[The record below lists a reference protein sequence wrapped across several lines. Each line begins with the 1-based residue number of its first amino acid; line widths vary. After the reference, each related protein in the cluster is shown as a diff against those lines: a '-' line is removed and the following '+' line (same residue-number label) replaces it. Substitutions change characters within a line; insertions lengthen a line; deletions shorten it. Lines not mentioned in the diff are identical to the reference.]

1 MRARDGGASPRSE
14 AAERVYDT
22 IKKPLDGEISTEDFL
37 CPAASENFVRQD
49 VFCLY
54 CRRVWYTIENVQ
66 ENGLQKPSWK
76 GEIEY
81 ERVLYHRRRHS
92 AACKADMP
100 EEKEK
105 CPLVIVFHGLTGNME
120 ERHITA
126 VSSAMNE
133 IGFATLRVELY
144 GHGKSGG
151 TFEQHNLMKWINNAM
166 TVTDY
171 AKTLDFVTDLYIC
184 GHSQGGLL
192 TMLAA
197 GMRADDFKAA
207 IPMSPAIVIPDGARK
222 GNLLGQPF
230 DPEHIPDMVEWGD
243 RHLSGNYLRTAQLLD
258 VDEAIRKYEKPVL
271 LIHGDADEAVPIEY
285 SIDAAKKYKN
295 AKLVQIPGDTH
306 CYDEHL
312 DQVTA
317 AVKKF
322 LGEMENREG

>member
-1 MRARDGGASPRSE
+1 MKEFYITDDGIQLHA
-14 AAERVYDT
+14 
-22 IKKPLDGEISTEDFL
+22 KL
-37 CPAASENFVRQD
+37 
-49 VFCLY
+49 
-54 CRRVWYTIENVQ
+54 
-66 ENGLQKPSWK
+66 
-76 GEIEY
+76 
-81 ERVLYHRRRHS
+81 
-92 AACKADMP
+92 DMP

-151 TFEQHNLMKWINNAM
+151 AFEQHNLMKWINNAM

-207 IPMSPAIVIPDGARK
+207 IPMSPYI
-222 GNLLGQPF
+222 
-230 DPEHIPDMVEWGD
+230 
-243 RHLSGNYLRTAQLLD
+243 RTAQLLD

>member
-1 MRARDGGASPRSE
+1 MKEFYITDDGIQLHA
-14 AAERVYDT
+14 
-22 IKKPLDGEISTEDFL
+22 KL
-37 CPAASENFVRQD
+37 
-49 VFCLY
+49 
-54 CRRVWYTIENVQ
+54 
-66 ENGLQKPSWK
+66 
-76 GEIEY
+76 
-81 ERVLYHRRRHS
+81 
-92 AACKADMP
+92 DMP

-222 GNLLGQPF
+222 GNMLGQPF

-243 RHLSGNYLRTAQLLD
+243 RHLSGNYLRAGQEACDRCRSGGKERHAVKQLHRYTIECTLREHSIVMNNRAD
-258 VDEAIRKYEKPVL
+258 CQRSAL
-271 LIHGDADEAVPIEY
+271 LLYHPSLF
-285 SIDAAKKYKN
+285 SISPRN
-295 AKLVQIPGDTH
+295 FF
-306 CYDEHL
+306 
-312 DQVTA
+312 TA
-317 AVKKF
+317 AVTCS
-322 LGEMENREG
+322 RCSS

>member
-1 MRARDGGASPRSE
+1 MVAGNNRTGE
-14 AAERVYDT
+14 
-22 IKKPLDGEISTEDFL
+22 KP
-37 CPAASENFVRQD
+37 A
-49 VFCLY
+49 
-54 CRRVWYTIENVQ
+54 
-66 ENGLQKPSWK
+66 
-76 GEIEY
+76 
-81 ERVLYHRRRHS
+81 
-92 AACKADMP
+92 
-100 EEKEK
+100 
-105 CPLVIVFHGLTGNME
+105 
-120 ERHITA
+120 
-126 VSSAMNE
+126 
-133 IGFATLRVELY
+133 
-144 GHGKSGG
+144 
-151 TFEQHNLMKWINNAM
+151 
-166 TVTDY
+166 
-171 AKTLDFVTDLYIC
+171 
-184 GHSQGGLL
+184 
-192 TMLAA
+192 AA